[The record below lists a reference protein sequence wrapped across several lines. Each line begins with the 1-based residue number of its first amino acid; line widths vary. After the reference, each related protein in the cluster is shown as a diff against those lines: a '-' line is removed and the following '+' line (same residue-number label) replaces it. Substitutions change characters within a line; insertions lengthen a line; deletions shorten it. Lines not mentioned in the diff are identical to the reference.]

1 MKKALGLFMILTI
14 LLGVLN
20 FNYVYAS
27 ENETLADE
35 ISNIFLEEPVTINT
49 RTVQSVVGYGAQI
62 IGAEGKIYC
71 FGTDATLIYDVTNEE
86 WFTAEAMPVGRTGF
100 GLAEA
105 NGIIYVIGGGMEI
118 DNDITK
124 RVDTFNTTNNTWGTA
139 ADMPNSLT
147 NVEATAVGGKIYC
160 AGVRSSASWVEIV
173 IYDTVSNSWSYADD
187 DFLQNGYYTASAVGD
202 KIYYTS
208 KNLSQGNKTYELN
221 TADLSWKECQPR
233 PNYVIDDSSVGQYE
247 LATVDDILLC
257 IEYGGDNDAN
267 SKVRYV
273 YIPAEDSWVV
283 LPDKLPDLEIN
294 DQAFTLYNDQIFVL
308 TSDTYSDGLTKSRLA
323 ATYFLSDERMY
334 SSGDTLAVGNKHILN
349 YSNGVLLAKGDNTY
363 GQLGDGTN
371 NSSDLFVE
379 VQTPWE
385 ENGETVRSIAAAGDM
400 SYVITDKY
408 NLYAWG
414 RNGNSQLGN
423 GSTSNLNTP
432 ALVAENVLKV
442 AGGESHTII
451 LKRDASVWTSGNNS
465 YGQLGNNSTST
476 KRRFD
481 RVAENAVDIEAG
493 KYQSYIIDGAG
504 SLKGCGNNAQG
515 ALGIGTSV
523 SYYRVFTDIMTNVK
537 SISSGYAHSV
547 AVDDSGNMYVWGS
560 NSYGQLGLP
569 ENITYQDAPYKITG
583 VSNPSIAKA
592 GGYTS
597 IYVKNGQAYQTG
609 YMGIE
614 NEYTFKAVN
623 NVSDIAELDVED
635 IIVAKTDDGELYKWG
650 VNTYSQGF
658 EINTSKITDEPV
670 ALSDLKV
677 IDIDSKRTQTLAV
690 DSDRKVLQWGTGYF
704 GTGVDDEETYSYPVN
719 AKETNGT
726 LLSADMV
733 ERGKNHNLAVYAVMP
748 ETYVYGWGSNSNFP
762 MGRSLGENDEAP
774 EGDYTGGKVKFPT
787 ITAFSSKLMIDE
799 TDGDEYQ
806 DHELYAIA
814 AGAEF
819 TVGSFKELK
828 YDGGGSVVFDDY
840 YVYAMGNGYTNNSS
854 VTTDEVMVS
863 RVEYDYLDAGY
874 DFVVALEQRA
884 VALWGDNEYGQ
895 LASGLTSGAVYD
907 MFKGFSDEYFTEI
920 KAGPYFCIGLTNYR
934 NVYSWGKNSMG
945 QLGLGYTSDKVEAPK
960 KISGLSNVVSV
971 GVGHDHAMAV
981 KSDGTLWTW
990 GNNSKNQLGRTL
1002 GATNIPGQVMGITN
1016 AKEVVG
1022 GYEYTTVVDDDNRVW
1037 TFGSNEYGA
1046 LGVYRNE
1053 PMRMYNGVGEE
1064 QEDRSNSVS
1073 QNSDTVNNQISP
1085 AAIDAVPV
1093 SENTGKEEVN
1103 Y

>member
-1 MKKALGLFMILTI
+1 MKKALSLFMILMI
-14 LLGVLN
+14 LLGILN

-62 IGAEGKIYC
+62 IGADGKIYC
-71 FGTDATLIYDVTNEE
+71 FGTDATIIYDVTNEE
-86 WFTAEAMPVGRTGF
+86 WSTAEAMPVGRTGF

-423 GSTSNLNTP
+423 GSTSDLNTP

-504 SLKGCGNNAQG
+504 TLKGCGNNAQG
-515 ALGIGTSV
+515 ALGIGTSG

-569 ENITYQDAPYKITG
+569 ENITYQNVPYKITG
-583 VSNPSIAKA
+583 VTNPSIAEA

-670 ALSDLKV
+670 VLSDLTV
-677 IDIDSKRTQTLAV
+677 TDIDSKRTQTLAV

-704 GTGVDDEETYSYPVN
+704 GTGADYEETCSYPVN
-719 AKETNGT
+719 AKDENGEV
-726 LLSADMV
+726 LDGDLV
-733 ERGKNHNLAVYAVMP
+733 ERGKNHNMIVQLNEEHTDVF
-748 ETYVYGWGSNSNFP
+748 GWGSNSNFP
-762 MGRSLGENDEAP
+762 MGRSSGENSDSP
-774 EGDYTGGKVKFPT
+774 EGDYTGGKVRYPKL
-787 ITAFSSKLMIDE
+787 ISAFSAKILEDE
-799 TDGDEYQ
+799 DGYDYE
-806 DHELYAIA
+806 DHKLYAIA

-819 TVGSFKELK
+819 TVGSFKELR
-828 YDGGGSVVFDDY
+828 YDSGSVIFDDY
-840 YVYAMGNGYTNNSS
+840 YVYAMGSGYTNNSS
-854 VTTDEVMVS
+854 VTTDEVTLGKGK
-863 RVEYDYLDAGY
+863 VEYLDAGY
-874 DFVVALEQRA
+874 DFTVAIVDKEVVT
-884 VALWGDNEYGQ
+884 WGENDCGQ
-895 LASGLTSGAVYD
+895 LGDDLSDDDVFYVFEGDG
-907 MFKGFSDEYFTEI
+907 DEYFTEI
-920 KAGPYFCIGLTNYR
+920 KAGPYFCIGLTNKGA
-934 NVYSWGKNSMG
+934 VYSWGKNSMG

-1002 GATNIPGQVMGITN
+1002 GATNRPGQVMGITN

-1022 GYEYTTVVDDDNRVW
+1022 GYEYTTVVDNNNRVW

-1073 QNSDTVNNQISP
+1073 QNSDTVNYQISP